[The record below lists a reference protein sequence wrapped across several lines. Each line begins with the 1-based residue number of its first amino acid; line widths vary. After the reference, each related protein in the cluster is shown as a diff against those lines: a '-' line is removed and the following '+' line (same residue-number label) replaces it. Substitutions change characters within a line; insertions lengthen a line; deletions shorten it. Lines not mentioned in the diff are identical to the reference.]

1 MKLAFIRQVCA
12 AQSALRRIVDPI
24 LHMGAASLEKLC
36 HYANAEAP
44 TRAISRH
51 PRHTKGHEE
60 KHMTR
65 FDEARLN
72 RIGAV
77 GRRYV
82 DDGKI
87 PCSVVQIADSSGP
100 IYTDTYGWADVE
112 DQIPITTESIFRIY
126 SMTKPITSIVLMQLH
141 EEGHLLLEDPL
152 EKFLPEFAN
161 PTVMVGG
168 SDISPVTR
176 PAARSI
182 TVKDILTHCSGFTY
196 GFLRQGPLD
205 ARYRAQ
211 GLGDFTTPDY
221 SLQEAMQRLA
231 EQPLLFE
238 PGTAWNYSMS
248 TDVCGA
254 VIEAIT
260 GQTLAQAFAER
271 VFNPL
276 SMLDTGFS
284 VPASA
289 TERFTSLYAPIPP
302 GPMTRIDQAESSNY
316 LKPPAFLSGGGGL
329 VSTLGDYQKF
339 ASMLLANGIG
349 DGNRIIGRRTLE
361 YMASNHLPGG
371 KLLNE
376 LGQSLFSEVAMDG
389 MGFGLG
395 FAVVQ
400 DPAANASMC
409 SPGEFNWGGA
419 ASTAFW
425 VDPVEEI
432 TAVFMTQ
439 LLPSSHY
446 PLRRELRAAVYQ
458 SLV

>member
-1 MKLAFIRQVCA
+1 MA
-12 AQSALRRIVDPI
+12 
-24 LHMGAASLEKLC
+24 
-36 HYANAEAP
+36 
-44 TRAISRH
+44 
-51 PRHTKGHEE
+51 
-60 KHMTR
+60 R
-65 FDEARLN
+65 FDKTRLD

-82 DDGKI
+82 DEGKI
-87 PCSVVQIADSSGP
+87 PCSVVQVADSRGP
-100 IYTDTYGWADVE
+100 VYTDTYGWADVE
-112 DQIPITTESIFRIY
+112 DQTPITAESIFRIY
-126 SMTKPITSIVLMQLH
+126 SMTKPITSIVLMQLY
-141 EEGHLLLEDPL
+141 EEGELLLEDPL

-168 SDISPVTR
+168 TDISPVTR

-182 TVKDILTHCSGFTY
+182 TIKDILTHCSGFTY
-196 GFLRQGPLD
+196 GFLHQGPLD
-205 ARYRAQ
+205 ARYRDQ
-211 GLGDFTTPDY
+211 DLGGLSTPDY
-221 SLQEAMQRLA
+221 SLSEGMQRLA

-260 GQTLAQAFAER
+260 GQTLDQAFTER

-276 SMLDTGFS
+276 SMLDTGFAVS
-284 VPASA
+284 ASE
-289 TERFTSLYAPIPP
+289 TERFASLYAPIAP
-302 GPMTRIDQAESSNY
+302 GPMTRIDQAKSSNY
-316 LKPPAFLSGGGGL
+316 LEPPAFLSGGGGL

-339 ASMLLANGIG
+339 ASMLLAGG
-349 DGNRIIGRRTLE
+349 AAAGNRVIGRRTLE

-376 LGQSLFSEVAMDG
+376 LGQSLFSEVTMDG

-400 DPAANASMC
+400 DPAANASLC

-425 VDPVEEI
+425 IDPVEEI

-446 PLRRELRAAVYQ
+446 PIRRELRSAVYQ
-458 SLV
+458 ALL

>member
-1 MKLAFIRQVCA
+1 MA
-12 AQSALRRIVDPI
+12 
-24 LHMGAASLEKLC
+24 H
-36 HYANAEAP
+36 
-44 TRAISRH
+44 
-51 PRHTKGHEE
+51 
-60 KHMTR
+60 
-65 FDEARLN
+65 FDEARLD

-87 PCSVVQIADSSGP
+87 PCSVVQIADPSGP
-100 IYTDTYGWADVE
+100 VYTDTYGWADVE
-112 DQIPITTESIFRIY
+112 DQIPITAESIFRIY
-126 SMTKPITSIVLMQLH
+126 SMTKPITSIVLMQLY
-141 EEGHLLLEDPL
+141 EEGEFLLEDPL

-168 SDISPVTR
+168 SDIAPVTR

-182 TVKDILTHCSGFTY
+182 TIKDILTHCSGFTY
-196 GFLRQGPLD
+196 GFFRQSPLD
-205 ARYRAQ
+205 ARYRSQ
-211 GLGDFTTPDY
+211 NLGDFTTPDY
-221 SLQEAMQRLA
+221 SLRECMQRLA

-254 VIEAIT
+254 VIEVIT

-316 LKPPAFLSGGGGL
+316 LEPPAFLSGGGGL

-339 ASMLLANGIG
+339 ASMLLAGGIA
-349 DGNRIIGRRTLE
+349 DGNRVIGRRTLE
-361 YMASNHLPGG
+361 YMASNHLPDG

-376 LGQSLFSEVAMDG
+376 LGQSSFSEVVMDG

-395 FAVVQ
+395 FAIVQ
-400 DPAANASMC
+400 DPAANGNMC

-425 VDPVEEI
+425 IDPVEEI

-458 SLV
+458 ALV